1 MRLVFHR
8 NFESGFKKLRKSEQ
22 ERVKERLALF
32 LEDEF
37 NPALNN
43 HPLKGKFQGY
53 RSINIAGDLRTIYKF
68 QKPDFCIFVTID
80 THNDLYKS

>member
-1 MRLVFHR
+1 MKLIFHR
-8 NFESGFKKLRKSEQ
+8 NFERGFKKLRKNERA
-22 ERVKERLALF
+22 RVKERLALF

-53 RSINIAGDLRTIYKF
+53 RSINIAGDLRAIYKL
-68 QKPDFCIFVTID
+68 QKPGFCVFVTVD
-80 THNDLYKS
+80 AHNNLYKS